1 MLINDNF
8 KNDLNLKYLNL
19 LASYGKEEEFD
30 KVLEVNLKGTYNF
43 FKKNCNYVQNIVANS
58 RNKQK
63 LSEAKAILSF
73 ANRQKGIKM

>member
-30 KVLEVNLKGTYNF
+30 NF